1 MSWGAVSAIG
11 SIATAVIILITVV
24 IGRRQLDQLRRA
36 TQLEGAMGIFA
47 ELDSDV
53 IDEAR
58 RFAIHELPSRLQNA
72 EFRRECELIGWADP
86 KVHKELILLRFFERL
101 GAYVEE
107 GLIDGEIINKT
118 AVGRVMGA
126 WFLLRDVVT
135 IHRRILGDF
144 TWNRFERLYESAAR
158 YLRAQGSDPDRLMK
172 IVVAAADITSDN
184 YPPA

>member
-1 MSWGAVSAIG
+1 
-11 SIATAVIILITVV
+11 
-24 IGRRQLDQLRRA
+24 
-36 TQLEGAMGIFA
+36 MGIFA

-107 GLIDGEIINKT
+107 GLIDGEIINKS
-118 AVGRVMGA
+118 AGGRVVGA
-126 WFLLRDVVT
+126 GLLLRDVVA
-135 IHRRILGDF
+135 IHRRVLGDW
-144 TWNRFERLYESAAR
+144 TWSRFEMLYESGSR
-158 YLRAQGSDPDRLMK
+158 YLRAQGSDANRLLKM
-172 IVVAAADITSDN
+172 VVDAAELPSEN
-184 YPPA
+184 YLDSQT